1 MRAEHILIPLALL
14 NLLALTL
21 GIFFNVLT
29 NFIPIAY

>member
-21 GIFFNVLT
+21 GIFFNVLAS
-29 NFIPIAY
+29 FIPIAY